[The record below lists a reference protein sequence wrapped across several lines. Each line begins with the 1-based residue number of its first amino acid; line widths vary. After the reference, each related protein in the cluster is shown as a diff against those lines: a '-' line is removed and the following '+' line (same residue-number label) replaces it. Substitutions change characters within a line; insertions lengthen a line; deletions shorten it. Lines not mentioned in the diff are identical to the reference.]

1 MRAWSN
7 LADITRPQRKS
18 FLADMKAPENTQ
30 WHVLHRI
37 ITENA
42 DTAFGQE
49 HGFATIQSVDAFR
62 RQIPVAQYD
71 GFRSRIIAMTDGKR
85 NVLTFEDPLAY
96 DLTSGSTGAAKT
108 IPYTTSNLASFRRAL
123 LAWFADVLETYPK
136 ITQGRFYWALSPA
149 ARETQVLPGGATLG
163 PINDAVFFG
172 EEAIAALSTLSVVPP
187 DLALETDV
195 DTWRTKTLFHL
206 LAAQDLTFISI
217 WSPTFLTALL
227 DHFARYP
234 DTVLGMLHD
243 GTADVPANPQR
254 AQFIKQMLE
263 NGGLDGSAIWPDLEL
278 ISTWADASAGRF
290 VPNLKKMFPQAAIQG
305 KGLMSTEAM
314 ISIPVSGAQ
323 YPVLALGSA
332 FFEFM
337 DDGGELWLAHEIM
350 PDHQYRVIV
359 TTPGGLYRYD
369 TTDVVRIHEP
379 FMGAPTL
386 EFVGRSG
393 EISDMCGEKLSGQTV
408 TEALDPLACFAFLA
422 PMAEQQ
428 LHYALLMDAQAISQT
443 QAATEALRVD
453 RYLCA
458 NPHYEHARNIGQLAP
473 VAALRI
479 DDLASRWSMLS
490 GGNKIAE
497 STAKPPVLSL
507 REDWPSILSKW
518 GVKE

>member
-1 MRAWSN
+1 MKAWSE
-7 LADITRPQRKS
+7 LAHIASPQREV
-18 FLADMKAPENTQ
+18 FLADMKASENTQ

-37 ITENA
+37 ITENVG
-42 DTAFGQE
+42 TAFGQE
-49 HGFATIQSVDAFR
+49 HGFATIESVDDFR
-62 RQIPVAQYD
+62 RQIPVGQYD
-71 GFRSRIIAMTDGKR
+71 DFCSRIIAMTDGEK
-85 NVLTFEDPLAY
+85 NILTFEDPLAY
-96 DLTSGSTGAAKT
+96 DLTSGSTGAAKI
-108 IPYTTSNLASFRRAL
+108 IPYTTANLASFRGAL
-123 LAWFADVLETYPK
+123 LAWFADILEAYPK
-136 ITQGRFYWALSPA
+136 IAQGRFYWALSPA
-149 ARETQVLPGGATLG
+149 ARETRILSGGATLG

-172 EEAIAALSTLSVVPP
+172 EEAIGALSTLSVVPP

-195 DTWRTKTLFHL
+195 DIWRTKTLFHL
-206 LAAQDLTFISI
+206 LAAKDLTFISI

-227 DHFARYP
+227 DHFARFP
-234 DTVLGMLHD
+234 DAVLGMLRD
-243 GTADVPANPQR
+243 GTSDVPANPER
-254 AQFIKQMLE
+254 ARFIKQMLE
-263 NGGLDGSAIWPDLEL
+263 SGGLDGRAIWPHLEL
-278 ISTWADASAGRF
+278 ISTWADAGAGRF
-290 VPNLKKMFPQAAIQG
+290 VPNLEKMFPQAAIQG

-337 DDGGELWLAHEIM
+337 DDDGELWLAHEIM

-359 TTPGGLYRYD
+359 TTSGGLYRYD

-386 EFVGRSG
+386 EFVGRAG

-422 PMAEQQ
+422 PIAQQ
-428 LHYALLMDAQAISQT
+428 PLHYALLMDAQAISQT
-443 QAATEALRVD
+443 QAVTEALRVD
-453 RYLCA
+453 RYLCT
-458 NPHYEHARNIGQLAP
+458 NPHYAHARNIGQLAS
-473 VAALRI
+473 VSALRV

-490 GGNKIAE
+490 GGNKIVE

-507 REDWPSILSKW
+507 CEDWPSILSEW